1 MLLGMLILA
10 SSTNLLMTYAGVELT
25 SLALYIKSVFT
36 VNDNRASE
44 AGLKYFILG
53 SFSSGLFLFGCS
65 LIYGFTG
72 TIDFYDLRLL
82 FIDKIVPPEVS
93 GGVLLGSVFVTIGLL
108 FKLGASPF
116 HM

>member
-1 MLLGMLILA
+1 MFLGLIILA
-10 SSTNLLMTYAGVELT
+10 SSKNLLMTYAGVELT
-25 SLALYIKSVFT
+25 SLALYIKSVFK
-36 VNDNRASE
+36 VNDNQTSE

-82 FIDKIVPPEVS
+82 FIDKNVPMEVF
-93 GGVLLGSVFVTIGLL
+93 GGVLLGSIFITIGLL